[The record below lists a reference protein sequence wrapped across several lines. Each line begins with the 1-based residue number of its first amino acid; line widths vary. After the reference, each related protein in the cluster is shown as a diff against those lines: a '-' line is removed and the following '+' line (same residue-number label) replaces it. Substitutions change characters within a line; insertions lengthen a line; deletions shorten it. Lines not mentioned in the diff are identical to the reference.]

1 MNKFTRVHHHENM
14 TKQQKRVLASSSAGF
29 GLENMDVLF
38 LSFAMSSIMTHYHV
52 SAGTAGLIGSITN
65 WGMLLGGILFGIISD
80 HIGRVK
86 TFTYTI
92 FIFAFATA
100 AIAFASNIETIFI
113 LRFIS
118 GIGAGGEYGIGI
130 ALVAESFPKSK
141 LGRISSIT
149 AIGGQAGAL
158 LAAILAAFIIPTFG
172 WQALFLFGLIPVT
185 LAFFTRIHLKESNE
199 FKNIKYQHQNK
210 GTIKTVFKYMF
221 SSKKAIHQS
230 LGLCIMT
237 IVQIAGYFGMMN
249 WLPKI
254 VQEQLGLNVAGSS
267 LWMIST
273 IIGMS
278 LGMLTFGNFLD
289 KFGPRK
295 AFGIF
300 LIASAILVYTITLA
314 TNIYTMLIIGA
325 VIGFFSNGMYGGYGA
340 IVSRL
345 YPTEIRA
352 TANNLI
358 VGVGRAIGGF
368 SSLIIGIL
376 MDNYNLTIVMLFLST
391 LYLISFITMLT
402 LPGLKSL
409 KPVENKTATETIN

>member
-1 MNKFTRVHHHENM
+1 MNKYIQLHNHNSM
-14 TKQQKRVLASSSAGF
+14 TKQQKRVLTSSAAGF

-38 LSFAMSSIMTHYHV
+38 LSFAMSSIMSHYQI
-52 SAGTAGLIGSITN
+52 SAGTAGLIGSVTN
-65 WGMLLGGILFGIISD
+65 WGMLLGGILFGIIGD

-92 FIFAFATA
+92 FVFAFATA
-100 AIAFASNIETIFI
+100 AIAFANNIETIFI

-130 ALVAESFPKSK
+130 ALIAESFKKSK
-141 LGRISSIT
+141 LGKVSSIT
-149 AIGGQAGAL
+149 AIGGQIGAL
-158 LAAILAAFIIPTFG
+158 FAAILAAFIIPQFG
-172 WQALFLFGLIPVT
+172 WQTLFLFGLLPVV
-185 LAFFTRIHLKESNE
+185 LAFLTRIHLKESNE
-199 FKNIKYQHQNK
+199 FKEVKEKKQNK
-210 GTIKTVFKYMF
+210 QTVKMVCQYMF
-221 SSKKAIHQS
+221 SSKKTIHQS
-230 LGLCIMT
+230 IGLCIMT

-254 VQEQLGLNVAGSS
+254 VQEQLGLNIAGSS

-278 LGMLTFGNFLD
+278 LGMLTFGSFLD

-300 LIASAILVYTITLA
+300 LIASAILVYTITIA
-314 TNIYTMLIIGA
+314 TNIYTMLLIGA
-325 VIGFFSNGMYGGYGA
+325 VVGFFSNGMYGGYGA
-340 IVSRL
+340 IVSQL

-352 TANNLI
+352 TANNI
-358 VGVGRAIGGF
+358 VVGVGRAIGGF

-376 MDNYNLTIVMLFLST
+376 MDNYNLTIVMLFLSI
-391 LYLISFITMLT
+391 LYLISLITMLT
-402 LPGLKSL
+402 LPGLKQL
-409 KPVENKTATETIN
+409 KPPKK